1 MTLLWVHC
9 VPALKTEEKVQEAG
23 VPKGSRGPAHP
34 KGKCGPSAVS
44 SQLLITQQEIFM
56 KCSET
61 SGSNRAVFNAPFT
74 VVPTGIG
81 GSCSSYGEGNGIP
94 LQYSCLES
102 PMDGGAWWAGVHG
115 VAKSR
120 AWLGDFP
127 FTVHFHALEEELATH
142 SSVLAWRI
150 PGTEE
155 SSGLLSMGSHRVRHD
170 WGDLAAAAAAAV
182 VATAKYWNREP
193 GCPCQWQDPFTLF
206 QGKKI
211 VQGPPMLPK
220 SFWLC
225 KKRNKNP
232 LTYKGLFQKS
242 NQQ

>member
-1 MTLLWVHC
+1 MYWVHC
-9 VPALKTEEKVQEAG
+9 DPALKTEEKVQEAG

-61 SGSNRAVFNAPFT
+61 SGA
-74 VVPTGIG
+74 PTGQ
-81 GSCSSYGEGNGIP
+81 SSMLPSQLCPQE
-94 LQYSCLES
+94 
-102 PMDGGAWWAGVHG
+102 
-115 VAKSR
+115 
-120 AWLGDFP
+120 LG
-127 FTVHFHALEEELATH
+127 
-142 SSVLAWRI
+142 
-150 PGTEE
+150 
-155 SSGLLSMGSHRVRHD
+155 
-170 WGDLAAAAAAAV
+170 AAV

-220 SFWLC
+220 SF
-225 KKRNKNP
+225 
-232 LTYKGLFQKS
+232 
-242 NQQ
+242 